1 VLRTASDG
9 TTVHVE
15 PESVFLF
22 SQNDCSDWAGLCTDG
37 AKRAD
42 DGKQTTLTAI
52 IENLTQTAAIG
63 FTQSI

>member
-1 VLRTASDG
+1 M
-9 TTVHVE
+9 
-15 PESVFLF
+15 FLF
-22 SQNDCSDWAGLCTDG
+22 SQNDCSGWAGLCTDG

-63 FTQSI
+63 FTESL